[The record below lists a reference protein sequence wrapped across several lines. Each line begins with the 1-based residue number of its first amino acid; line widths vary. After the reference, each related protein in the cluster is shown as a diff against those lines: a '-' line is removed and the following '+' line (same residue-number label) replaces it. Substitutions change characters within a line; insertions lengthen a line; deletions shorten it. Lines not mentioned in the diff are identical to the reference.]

1 MIHNSK
7 FISLN
12 SWVIMWVFFVA
23 IKRSCL
29 LLRVHLSL
37 PGALMTFLAVLAQDR
52 RQLHSQVFEAPLAV
66 SCLLFRG
73 WICFG
78 LRPQRALLAVTMPC
92 ACWTFSCNPV
102 LTRTTRKISKSMIL
116 ASVPGCGGPF
126 LRISKTRVQGLC
138 LLSVQTRRTAGRRF
152 THYPLSRT

>member
-1 MIHNSK
+1 MGFLCSDTTLLS
-7 FISLN
+7 FAACSLDAPRG
-12 SWVIMWVFFVA
+12 SRDFP
-23 IKRSCL
+23 S
-29 LLRVHLSL
+29 
-37 PGALMTFLAVLAQDR
+37 VLAQDR

-78 LRPQRALLAVTMPC
+78 LGPRRALLAVTMPC

-102 LTRTTRKISKSMIL
+102 LTRTTRKISKSVIL

-126 LRISKTRVQGLC
+126 LRLSKTRVQGLC

-152 THYPLSRT
+152 TRYPLSCT